1 MKVKSDDLRV
11 NFHLFLVREESADGK
26 VYTKKDKMESVY
38 AKLSK
43 QVYSKLEELRY

>member
-1 MKVKSDDLRV
+1 V
-11 NFHLFLVREESADGK
+11 NFLLFLVRKEAEDGK